1 MSRTVCFMFTVLLT
15 LTGLSLS
22 AHVQPV
28 QDSDLSTVPERLRE
42 FLLIRRLINNLH
54 AAEAGQEIPAVVEDP
69 TRIRKRTCYINAG
82 LSHGCDYKDL
92 VGAMAEKSYW
102 DSLSSPGRRRRAA
115 EVASGEYQASG
126 SLELSEEAQ

>member
-1 MSRTVCFMFTVLLT
+1 MKLVLVASFHALASRRRVELICSCRSLGGGTRLT
-15 LTGLSLS
+15 LE
-22 AHVQPV
+22 P
-28 QDSDLSTVPERLRE
+28 
-42 FLLIRRLINNLH
+42 F
-54 AAEAGQEIPAVVEDP
+54 
-69 TRIRKRTCYINAG
+69 RKRTCYINAG